1 MKVSPFER
9 GVNYVVLTLFA
20 LYALAPILTIFL
32 TALRPQSGV
41 QGGGLHLENFVDAW
55 RIGNFGTA
63 LGNSVLVAVLVV
75 SVAVVLSI
83 LAGYA
88 FGTMRFRGST
98 VLFKTLDANEIGM
111 QLTESLAMFPA
122 SSVSGFYLGHPDS
135 TYFNVGQI
143 GEDQVEDMAVRR
155 GMDVEALRRALAPNL
170 G

>member
-63 LGNSVLVAVLVV
+63 LSLVFAALLGVV
-75 SVAVVLSI
+75 I
-83 LAGYA
+83 L
-88 FGTMRFRGST
+88 R
-98 VLFKTLDANEIGM
+98 
-111 QLTESLAMFPA
+111 
-122 SSVSGFYLGHPDS
+122 
-135 TYFNVGQI
+135 
-143 GEDQVEDMAVRR
+143 VERR
-155 GMDVEALRRALAPNL
+155 SKSCHVCLLLR
-170 G
+170 